1 MCRRRKKLKEE
12 EEGGAQRGKEARSR
26 EERKE
31 CKEESAEKKG
41 RKRKRIAFERRR
53 IKRCTMQ
60 REERG
65 KTKGVIDAGAAMKR
79 SLLKML
85 KPELVIVEEAAE
97 CLEAQVLSSLP
108 SSTKQLVLIGDHLQL
123 RWAFSLVLSLS
134 LSCVGVPL
142 PVPSQPRHLTGHLAP
157 ATSTFAST
165 R

>member
-1 MCRRRKKLKEE
+1 MQEKEKAERRGRRRSAKRKGSKVERRKERMQRRERGEKRKEE
-12 EEGGAQRGKEARSR
+12 KEDRV
-26 EERKE
+26 RK
-31 CKEESAEKKG
+31 KKNKKMHNAKR
-41 RKRKRIAFERRR
+41 RKRKN
-53 IKRCTMQ
+53 KR
-60 REERG
+60 G
-65 KTKGVIDAGAAMKR
+65 IDAGAAMKR